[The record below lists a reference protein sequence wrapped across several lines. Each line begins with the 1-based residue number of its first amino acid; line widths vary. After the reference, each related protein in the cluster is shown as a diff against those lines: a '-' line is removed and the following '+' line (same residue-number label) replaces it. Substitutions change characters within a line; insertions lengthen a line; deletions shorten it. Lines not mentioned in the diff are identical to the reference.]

1 VTNDEVAPAGEQ
13 VGIDVHA
20 HIVPE
25 PLIHALAA
33 DRSLFPNVAV
43 DITDEGPRFTFADSP
58 PTRTLKEGLFNA
70 DRRADWMSEQRIA
83 VQVVGGWLDVLGY
96 ELAGDEG
103 ADWASFLTEQI
114 VSTAQKTSGM
124 VPLGTVALQD
134 PARAAQGVPQ
144 AVASGCPGIMI
155 GTRAGDLELDD
166 ARYDDLWAAADEAGA
181 VVFVHPGFAGSNP
194 RYRDYGLTNGL
205 ARLEDTT
212 VTMARLLYAGVPA
225 RFPRMKLVIA
235 HGGAALPYVLGRLV
249 QNYLVSSKAY
259 ADPVESFSLLHFDS
273 VLFDAASLEFLCRRC
288 GADHVL
294 LGSDFPFPI
303 GDLAPRRVVEESSLT
318 AAEQALILNG
328 NARRLLGV
336 DVTSPE
342 GVA

>member
-1 VTNDEVAPAGEQ
+1 VTNDVAAAGEQ

-25 PLIHALAA
+25 PLIQALAA
-33 DRSLFPNVAV
+33 ERSLFSNVAV
-43 DITDEGPRFTFADSP
+43 EITEEGPRFTFAQNA
-58 PTRTLKEGLFNA
+58 PTRTLKAGLFDP

-96 ELAGDEG
+96 ELHADEG
-103 ADWASFLTEQI
+103 AEWAAFLTEQI
-114 VSTAQKTSGM
+114 VASAQKTPGL

-134 PARAAQGVPQ
+134 PARAAEGAAQ

-166 ARYDDLWAAADEAGA
+166 ARYDELWAAADDAGA

-194 RYRDYGLTNGL
+194 RYRDYGLVNGL

-259 ADPVESFSLLHFDS
+259 ADPVESFHRLYFDS
-273 VLFDAASLEFLCRRC
+273 VLVDTASLEFLSRRC

-318 AAEQALILNG
+318 AEEQAQVLNG
-328 NARRLLGV
+328 NARRLLGIDSSEV
-336 DVTSPE
+336 VK
-342 GVA
+342 